1 MAKPWDRAS
10 GWEYDL
16 LRTLPPE
23 EQSRVWQAALRQA
36 FTTRRARTAISL
48 LMFPVGLIHVFT
60 HLLAAQLGIGWFG
73 GVVLGLGP
81 DALYARVVWRYLPPL
96 LRSFVREELARLASS
111 KPESSAPESHVN
123 PSATARTP

>member
-23 EQSRVWQAALRQA
+23 EQSRVWQTALRQA
-36 FTTRRARTAISL
+36 FTTWRTRIGISL
-48 LMFPVGLIHVFT
+48 LFLPIGLLHLFT

-73 GVVLGLGP
+73 
-81 DALYARVVWRYLPPL
+81 A
-96 LRSFVREELARLASS
+96 
-111 KPESSAPESHVN
+111 
-123 PSATARTP
+123 